1 MPYGYIPNNYNAYT
15 MPQYQQPQQQNN
27 GLIWVQGIEA
37 MKSYPVAPGQSVLL
51 MDSESNCFGIK
62 TADVSGMPLPLRIFD
77 YSEIA
82 EMQGER
88 NPNANT
94 CIKLAA
100 YYTILNEL
108 QGKPDTSKYSSAP
121 APEPVKE
128 TVDYYSETEFG
139 RLVQDKPVKDVM
151 SVMDELISVL
161 SAIQPRLYN
170 GVMRKLNEL

>member
-1 MPYGYIPNNYNAYT
+1 MITVDELKA
-15 MPQYQQPQQQNN
+15 
-27 GLIWVQGIEA
+27 A
-37 MKSYPVAPGQSVLL
+37 
-51 MDSESNCFGIK
+51 
-62 TADVSGMPLPLRIFD
+62 
-77 YSEIA
+77 IA

-108 QGKPDTSKYSSAP
+108 QDKPDTSGYSSAP
-121 APEPVKE
+121 APSVLE

-139 RLVQDKPVKDVM
+139 QLVQDKPIKDVM

-170 GVMRKLNEL
+170 GVMRKLHDI

>member
-1 MPYGYIPNNYNAYT
+1 VITVDELKA
-15 MPQYQQPQQQNN
+15 
-27 GLIWVQGIEA
+27 A
-37 MKSYPVAPGQSVLL
+37 
-51 MDSESNCFGIK
+51 
-62 TADVSGMPLPLRIFD
+62 
-77 YSEIA
+77 IA

-108 QGKPDTSKYSSAP
+108 QGKPDTSGYSSAP

-139 RLVQDKPVKDVM
+139 QIVQEKPIVSILEIV
-151 SVMDELISVL
+151 DELISVL

-170 GVMRKLNEL
+170 GVMRKLNEI

>member
-1 MPYGYIPNNYNAYT
+1 MITTDDLKA
-15 MPQYQQPQQQNN
+15 
-27 GLIWVQGIEA
+27 A
-37 MKSYPVAPGQSVLL
+37 
-51 MDSESNCFGIK
+51 
-62 TADVSGMPLPLRIFD
+62 
-77 YSEIA
+77 IA

-108 QGKPDTSKYSSAP
+108 QGKPDTNGYSSAP
-121 APEPVKE
+121 APSASE

-139 RLVQDKPVKDVM
+139 QLVQDKPVKDVL
-151 SVMDELISVL
+151 SVMDELISVI

-170 GVMRKLNEL
+170 GVMRKLHEI

>member
-1 MPYGYIPNNYNAYT
+1 MITVDELQA
-15 MPQYQQPQQQNN
+15 
-27 GLIWVQGIEA
+27 A
-37 MKSYPVAPGQSVLL
+37 
-51 MDSESNCFGIK
+51 
-62 TADVSGMPLPLRIFD
+62 
-77 YSEIA
+77 IA

-108 QGKPDTSKYSSAP
+108 QGKPDTSGYSSAT
-121 APEPVKE
+121 APSVSE
-128 TVDYYSETEFG
+128 TVDYYSKTEFG
-139 RLVQDKPVKDVM
+139 QLVQDKPIKDVM

-170 GVMRKLNEL
+170 GVIRKLHDI

>member
-1 MPYGYIPNNYNAYT
+1 MITVDELKA
-15 MPQYQQPQQQNN
+15 
-27 GLIWVQGIEA
+27 A
-37 MKSYPVAPGQSVLL
+37 
-51 MDSESNCFGIK
+51 
-62 TADVSGMPLPLRIFD
+62 
-77 YSEIA
+77 IA

-108 QGKPDTSKYSSAP
+108 QGKPDTIEYSSAP

-139 RLVQDKPVKDVM
+139 QLVQDKPIKDVL

-170 GVMRKLNEL
+170 GVMRKLNEI

>member
-1 MPYGYIPNNYNAYT
+1 MITVDELQA
-15 MPQYQQPQQQNN
+15 
-27 GLIWVQGIEA
+27 A
-37 MKSYPVAPGQSVLL
+37 
-51 MDSESNCFGIK
+51 
-62 TADVSGMPLPLRIFD
+62 
-77 YSEIA
+77 IA

-108 QGKPDTSKYSSAP
+108 QGKPDTSGYSSAT
-121 APEPVKE
+121 APSVSE

-139 RLVQDKPVKDVM
+139 QLVQDKPIKDVM

-170 GVMRKLNEL
+170 GVMRKLNDI

>member
-1 MPYGYIPNNYNAYT
+1 MITTDDLKA
-15 MPQYQQPQQQNN
+15 
-27 GLIWVQGIEA
+27 A
-37 MKSYPVAPGQSVLL
+37 
-51 MDSESNCFGIK
+51 
-62 TADVSGMPLPLRIFD
+62 
-77 YSEIA
+77 IA

-108 QGKPDTSKYSSAP
+108 QGKPDTSGYSSAP
-121 APEPVKE
+121 APSVPK

-139 RLVQDKPVKDVM
+139 QLVQDKPVKDVL
-151 SVMDELISVL
+151 SVMDELISVI

-170 GVMRKLNEL
+170 GVIRKLNEI

>member
-1 MPYGYIPNNYNAYT
+1 MITVDELKA
-15 MPQYQQPQQQNN
+15 
-27 GLIWVQGIEA
+27 A
-37 MKSYPVAPGQSVLL
+37 
-51 MDSESNCFGIK
+51 
-62 TADVSGMPLPLRIFD
+62 
-77 YSEIA
+77 IA

-108 QGKPDTSKYSSAP
+108 QGKPYTSGYSSAP
-121 APEPVKE
+121 APSVLE

-139 RLVQDKPVKDVM
+139 QLVQDKPIKDVM

-170 GVMRKLNEL
+170 GVMRKLHDI